1 MKLEH
6 SLTPHTKTNS
16 KLIKDLN
23 VRPESLKLLESID
36 RILFDINSSKVFFD
50 QPPGFPGGSGKESAC
65 QYRRC
70 RRWGLSPRVR
80 KIPWRRKWQPTLVF
94 LTGEFYGQRSLV
106 GCSPWGHHKESGATE
121 QLTLTYLLIVS
132 LGLSRWLS
140 GKDSAH
146 QCRSH
151 RRRGF
156 HPWVRKIPWRR
167 KWQPTP
173 VFLPGKSC
181 RGTWQAT
188 LHGVTKSQT

>member
-94 LTGEFYGQRSLV
+94 LTGEFYGQRNLA
-106 GCSPWGHHKESGATE
+106 GYSPWSHKQLNTMEWLNVHVRTHTYTHTQVMKIKAKINVENLIELESFCTAKET
-121 QLTLTYLLIVS
+121 I
-132 LGLSRWLS
+132 
-140 GKDSAH
+140 
-146 QCRSH
+146 
-151 RRRGF
+151 
-156 HPWVRKIPWRR
+156 
-167 KWQPTP
+167 
-173 VFLPGKSC
+173 
-181 RGTWQAT
+181 
-188 LHGVTKSQT
+188 